1 MSDDPI
7 LVPLNPGPLETVA
20 MALRDRLI
28 LAFPEN
34 KFDHQFVPPRVSK
47 KQWDTLLRRPP
58 FVGIGWMELDPKR
71 MAGARTFNAEVQFT
85 VSLVTVNQS
94 GVKAGLLGD
103 TLAPGIMRMVG
114 AAIGILHGTTF
125 PGIGTASVMRAVA
138 ATSEDWENDNLF
150 AASLD
155 VSIGL
160 SMPLSAVFEAIAADT
175 LSTTS
180 LQWAF
185 TGSATPALTDIVTT
199 GAV

>member
-20 MALRDRLI
+20 LALRDRLI
-28 LAFPEN
+28 LAFPET

-47 KQWDTLLRRPP
+47 QQWVTLLRRPP

-71 MAGARTFNAEVQFT
+71 MAGSRTFNAEVQFT